1 MKVLIIEDRKEVAEN
16 LSLCLKL
23 GWSQINIIV
32 TADSDTG
39 IDLAENESPDIVILD
54 LQVRDIDSFKVLKE
68 IRLFSNVPIIVLTS
82 KEADMDKV
90 KSLEMGADD
99 YLSDPFS
106 AIDLIARVKA
116 VIRRA
121 TMPQRRDSAN
131 STFVSGNLTINFATH
146 EVFVSGEPVKVTRT
160 EYNLLC
166 NLIKNEG
173 RVLSHRFLLERTWGT
188 DYIDDISSL
197 KKYIYRLRVK
207 LKDNQNPEPML
218 ITERGIGYKFRR
230 PS

>member
-1 MKVLIIEDRKEVAEN
+1 MKALIIEDREEVAEK

-54 LQVRDIDSFKVLKE
+54 LQVRDTDSFKVLEE
-68 IRLFSNVPIIVLTS
+68 IRLFSDVPIIVLTS

-99 YLSDPFS
+99 YISEPFS

-121 TMPQRRDSAN
+121 TMPQRRDSAS
-131 STFVSGNLTINFATH
+131 STFVSGNLVINFATH
-146 EVFVSGEPVKVTRT
+146 EVFVSGELVKVTRT

-173 RVLSHRFLLERTWGT
+173 RVLSHRFLLERTWGS

-207 LKDNQNPEPML
+207 LKDNQNPTPM
-218 ITERGIGYKFRR
+218 
-230 PS
+230 P